1 MINWRHIPEVRL
13 LVLGLPLQVLWETAQ
28 LPLYTVWYQ
37 KGWGYI
43 LYSVVHC
50 TLGDLLIL
58 VISYELVALLNRN
71 RQWVDRTILWNGLAF
86 TALGAGYTI
95 YSEVINVYI
104 EKTWA
109 YTDVMPIVP
118 IIGIGLAPL
127 LQWLIIPPILLWLTR
142 LTRQQT
148 RKSQ

>member
-37 KGWGYI
+37 KEWGYI
-43 LYSVVHC
+43 LYSIVHC

-58 VISYELVALLNRN
+58 LISYELIALLNRN
-71 RQWVDRTILWNGLAF
+71 RYWIDKGVLWNGLVF
-86 TALGAGYTI
+86 TVFGAGYTI
-95 YSEVINVYI
+95 YSEVTNVYI
-104 EKTWA
+104 EKTWTYA
-109 YTDVMPIVP
+109 DVMPIVP
-118 IIGIGLAPL
+118 IVGIGLAPL
-127 LQWLIIPPILLWLTR
+127 LQWLIIPPLLLWLTR
-142 LTRQQT
+142 LTGQQA

>member
-43 LYSVVHC
+43 LYSIVHC

-58 VISYELVALLNRN
+58 LISYELIALLNRN
-71 RQWVDRTILWNGLAF
+71 RYWIDKGVLWNGLVF
-86 TALGAGYTI
+86 TVFGAGYTI
-95 YSEVINVYI
+95 YSEVTNVYI

-118 IIGIGLAPL
+118 IVGIGLAPL
-127 LQWLIIPPILLWLTR
+127 LQWLIIPPLLLWLTR
-142 LTRQQT
+142 LTGQQA